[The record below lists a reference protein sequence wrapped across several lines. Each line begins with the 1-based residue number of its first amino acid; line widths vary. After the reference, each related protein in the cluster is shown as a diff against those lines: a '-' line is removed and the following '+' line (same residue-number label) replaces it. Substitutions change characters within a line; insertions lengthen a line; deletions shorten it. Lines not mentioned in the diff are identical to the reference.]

1 MRSSSRPP
9 SSEEVVK
16 CSLWPMLTKQAA
28 HETWEVV
35 EREVV
40 RIGPP

>member
-1 MRSSSRPP
+1 MRSSSSPP
-9 SSEEVVK
+9 ASQEIVK
-16 CSLWPMLTKQAA
+16 CTLWPMLTKLVA

-40 RIGPP
+40 RTGPP